1 MKKRMVV
8 LFLSLVLVVTMLPGV
23 RASGLICFVGIND
36 TIPISLPAEEAP
48 YYSGGTLYIPY
59 TAFNANP
66 NGVVI
71 SNNVDQKTLVLFTRN
86 SRLVYDLE
94 ADTVTDEEDKTS
106 KVTLLYKNGILF
118 IPAVQAASHFGLSV
132 TLLTSETGCPV
143 LRFTNGQQV
152 YSNDKF
158 VDKAEGLI
166 HYILEHNAKQEA
178 MEEENTDSEAEPE
191 EEEEPE
197 DLGPAT
203 VYLAFAGNA
212 VSESTL
218 AYLDA
223 VEICA
228 SFFLTEKQFLEN
240 RELVRSIYAAGHT
253 IGLTVEEGE
262 PDIEA
267 ALKAANHA
275 MDRILFCKSVQ
286 VLLPEDIQLQGP
298 YVRRIQRVHML
309 QTDENGLVHENA
321 PFLYVCRDDVAS
333 VLTILRE
340 TETVTPQLLETTYL
354 P

>member
-1 MKKRMVV
+1 MKKRMAV
-8 LFLSLVLVVTMLPGV
+8 LFLTVVLMVTMFPGV

-71 SNNVDQKTLVLFTRN
+71 SNNVEQKTLVLFTRN

-94 ADTVTDEEDKTS
+94 ADTVTDEDNKTS
-106 KVTLLYKNGILF
+106 KVSLLYKNGVLF

-158 VDKAEGLI
+158 VEKAESLI

-178 MEEENTDSEAEPE
+178 MEENPGLETEPE

-223 VEICA
+223 VEVHA
-228 SFFLTEKQFLEN
+228 TFFLTEKQFLDN
-240 RELVRSIYAAGHT
+240 RELVRLIYAAGHT

-262 PDIEA
+262 TDLDA
-267 ALKAANHA
+267 ALKAANSA
-275 MDRILFCKSVQ
+275 MDSVLFCKSVQ
-286 VLLPEDIQLQGP
+286 VLLPEDAQLQGS
-298 YVRRIQRVHML
+298 YVTRIQRVQML

-321 PFLYVCRDDVAS
+321 PFLYVCRDDVAGI
-333 VLTILRE
+333 LTLLRE
-340 TETVTPQLLETTYL
+340 TDTVIPQLLETTYL